1 MQGSGPVAVMD
12 ADRTDPTQGA
22 THSQTVPQPGA
33 TSPPGTLQLPA
44 QRPPTPL
51 PNGLRLT
58 GFSTLPPCA
67 HTHCLELPLGTTVA
81 PLGIGGGAL
90 VYPATYYGRP
100 AAAKVIQDGSIGG
113 GENNDGGVA
122 ERRWLDRELLFLPY
136 LSHDNVVAFRHYAH
150 LPQRGVHVMV
160 MERLS
165 GSLEMTLRRMD
176 RDSVSLTAP
185 AFLRIAADV
194 AVGLA
199 YVHSLGL
206 VHADIKPHNILM
218 THPDTR
224 VVGADGSPRLEF
236 PDTSVA
242 KLADFAVCL
251 DTNNRNES
259 VDLGHTPRF
268 LAPECRRMTSRLG
281 NSDGGGD
288 GRRTV
293 QAATHPSPT
302 RDMFAL
308 GMVLYELLIGVPQS
322 TTSRSRSWTA
332 LTTDGRAAA
341 AVAAAAVDAA
351 TAAAEA
357 DEAAAAAA
365 AVANLV
371 ASVRGHGGTAGA
383 ATAAGAPSRIRLV
396 HELPRAVELTC
407 ALLSADPAARPTA
420 SRVAAL
426 AVEMFHR
433 AVEAAGGHP
442 VPWAGTPAGS
452 GGGGGYYTGAAA
464 FVGVSRPPVPPS
476 PPPFPYG
483 APGGAAPIPRGAA
496 WAAAPAVA
504 CALCRAAAAPCAC
517 GASTHSTARG
527 WPYVTPPGVE
537 GPPAAARP
545 SSLGSLVTVAGE
557 EAVRPSRLPPEDP
570 MVTAAEMGASPPV
583 TVVGGASPRVAAA
596 GGVSPTVAAVGGASR
611 PVAVVGGTIPPVAV
625 VGGASP
631 PFAAAARAPPP
642 VAAVTATTAAA
653 AVLPPRVVC
662 PAQASPGA
670 DRTGGGG
677 SSHDEAVTTA

>member
-1 MQGSGPVAVMD
+1 MD

-293 QAATHPSPT
+293 QAATHPSPA

-308 GMVLYELLIGVPQS
+308 GMVLYELLIVQ
-322 TTSRSRSWTA
+322 
-332 LTTDGRAAA
+332 
-341 AVAAAAVDAA
+341 
-351 TAAAEA
+351 
-357 DEAAAAAA
+357 
-365 AVANLV
+365 LV
-371 ASVRGHGGTAGA
+371 
-383 ATAAGAPSRIRLV
+383 
-396 HELPRAVELTC
+396 C
-407 ALLSADPAARPTA
+407 
-420 SRVAAL
+420 
-426 AVEMFHR
+426 
-433 AVEAAGGHP
+433 
-442 VPWAGTPAGS
+442 
-452 GGGGGYYTGAAA
+452 
-464 FVGVSRPPVPPS
+464 
-476 PPPFPYG
+476 
-483 APGGAAPIPRGAA
+483 
-496 WAAAPAVA
+496 
-504 CALCRAAAAPCAC
+504 
-517 GASTHSTARG
+517 
-527 WPYVTPPGVE
+527 
-537 GPPAAARP
+537 
-545 SSLGSLVTVAGE
+545 
-557 EAVRPSRLPPEDP
+557 
-570 MVTAAEMGASPPV
+570 
-583 TVVGGASPRVAAA
+583 
-596 GGVSPTVAAVGGASR
+596 
-611 PVAVVGGTIPPVAV
+611 
-625 VGGASP
+625 
-631 PFAAAARAPPP
+631 
-642 VAAVTATTAAA
+642 
-653 AVLPPRVVC
+653 
-662 PAQASPGA
+662 
-670 DRTGGGG
+670 
-677 SSHDEAVTTA
+677 